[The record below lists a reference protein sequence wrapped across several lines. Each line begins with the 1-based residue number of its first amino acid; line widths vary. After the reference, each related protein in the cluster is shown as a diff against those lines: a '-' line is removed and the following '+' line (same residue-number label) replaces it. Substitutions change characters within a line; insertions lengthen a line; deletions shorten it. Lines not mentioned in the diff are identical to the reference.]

1 MVNDNAQFFIKE
13 LAFAKAL
20 PADIGGA
27 WQVIADAKAFMASRG
42 SSQWTDDYP
51 APAHIEADIA
61 AGRAYVA
68 RIAGGGVAAYACIA
82 RGEEPAYGA
91 ISGRWLTAGP
101 YVTVHR
107 LAVGARWRGCG
118 LARAIMAAAEGEG
131 RACGAVSVRV
141 DTAHGNAEMLGL
153 LASMGYARCGTV
165 SYGPRGLR
173 LAFEKPL

>member
-42 SSQWTDDYP
+42 SSPGTDGDP
-51 APAHIEADIA
+51 APAPSEAGLA

-68 RIAGGGVAAYACIA
+68 RIAGGVAAYACIA

-118 LARAIMAAAEGEG
+118 LARALMAAAEGEG
-131 RACGAVSVRV
+131 RACGAVSVRI
-141 DTAHGNAEMLGL
+141 DTAHGHAEMLGL